1 MTQDEHPRQA
11 DSHFNMLLPDG
22 NENAHQLSV
31 ALNQVAHLLG
41 YDADSSI
48 HRPDGMSLASYR
60 ILFSLW
66 TDGPMSPLQVADKT
80 GMKKSAISNLLKPLL
95 AESLIVQEAA
105 ENDRRSKVL
114 SLTEKGTEYIQHT
127 ASRQNALES
136 EWFSALTD
144 IEQDLLESLLKKL
157 LDSNR
162 ASQVRKNRSH

>member
-1 MTQDEHPRQA
+1 MTPEELPRQE
-11 DSHFNMLLPDG
+11 STHFDMFLPDG
-22 NENAHQLSV
+22 NETAHKLSV
-31 ALNQVAHLLG
+31 ALNQVAHLLA

-95 AESLIVQEAA
+95 AESLIIQVAA
-105 ENDRRSKVL
+105 EKDRRSKVL

-127 ASRQNALES
+127 ASRQNALEL

-162 ASQVRKNRSH
+162 ASQVRKNRSN